1 MHPNPSEGLSASRS
15 GSWSGSRTS
24 LRRLSVGASLDEKPS
39 WWVRYF
45 KLGDTKQLKILHDDV
60 NEKAIFN
67 VVRRNS
73 LKKDGLSEEEIQ
85 KMIKTEEKAH
95 DKWLI
100 HPESRYRLWWD
111 MLTALSVLYLIW
123 LVPIFVGERDERT
136 SETAER
142 FILTPPPPPP
152 PPTPPPSHTQASPS
166 SKQVQA
172 SPASIFSW
180 TFGSFLMSS

>member
-136 SETAER
+136 SETA
-142 FILTPPPPPP
+142 
-152 PPTPPPSHTQASPS
+152 AS
-166 SKQVQA
+166 
-172 SPASIFSW
+172 
-180 TFGSFLMSS
+180 TNG